1 MRTVLFWVI
10 TQQVVVISDGLHNPG
25 LKMAASA
32 TVIRNSGFSMTPAG
46 GSMM

>member
-1 MRTVLFWVI
+1 MHIVRL
-10 TQQVVVISDGLHNPG
+10 VVWDGLHNPG

-32 TVIRNSGFSMTPAG
+32 TVIHESGFSVTPAG